1 MTFGGALTLE
11 KNGYLAAAQLSMVE
25 VQKNHLSDSDR
36 CCNTPNWQQ
45 YVCIKLYVPMYVQPS
60 SAMASSF
67 SKEKRLKDG
76 WFVYL

>member
-36 CCNTPNWQQ
+36 CCCEEVGEEGAGGGFAHEVLESQWLPG
-45 YVCIKLYVPMYVQPS
+45 V
-60 SAMASSF
+60 
-67 SKEKRLKDG
+67 
-76 WFVYL
+76 

>member
-45 YVCIKLYVPMYVQPS
+45 YMYKALLIIP
-60 SAMASSF
+60 F
-67 SKEKRLKDG
+67 SKESLRVLKANG
-76 WFVYL
+76 LWQQKTV